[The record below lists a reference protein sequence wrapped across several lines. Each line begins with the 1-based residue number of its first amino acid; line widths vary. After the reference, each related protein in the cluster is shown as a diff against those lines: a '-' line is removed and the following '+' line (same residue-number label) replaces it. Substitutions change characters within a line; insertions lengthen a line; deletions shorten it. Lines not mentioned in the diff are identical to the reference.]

1 VPPTPQFDFGP
12 YAQILKTLLPRSRG
26 IYLYAPDGDLL
37 WSGDGADF
45 HDLRPAIE
53 ELLDAGKQGA
63 STTSGLRRMLDEAP
77 AYCFLLRDELGA
89 VLGVVAVVCRVVT
102 RDGEVPTFESVERT
116 LAPLLALTRRDLGQ
130 QRVIE
135 TGRFQIGD
143 TQELEWL
150 LDVTQLDAPAG
161 GGDPLQGVLE
171 AFATHADC
179 DLAYLHVPGR
189 RLERSATRCAL
200 GPGELETLRGVVSRH
215 LHKVAQLQQKTLI
228 VNKVRDTGAG
238 GLVPFRILCV
248 PLVRRGQTLG
258 VVVAFN
264 RAQSRS
270 FGTREARML
279 ERVAPRLLEII
290 DVRID
295 GTTGLLTRHAFDEH
309 AASLLARAKDG
320 GRALVYADVD
330 ELRSINELYGFESG
344 DAVLRAAADAWR
356 TLELPGASATARIA
370 SDSFVALLDGCSI
383 DDARTWAES
392 ARHAVGSVKLAGRLA
407 GVTTSMSFGV
417 AALPPG
423 GTLEH
428 ALAGAESACQ
438 VAKDNGRNR
447 VEVFAPGEGRAAA
460 QQRELR
466 IYHEL
471 LEAFEHGRLRLYAQ
485 PLTPL
490 WDPSRAERYEILV
503 RLQDARGQIVPAEQ
517 FIGVAQRHQLL
528 RRLDEWVLAELLRQ
542 LGPCA
547 AALMQAGAVFSLNVA
562 GESLLQPDLAERIGS
577 AVRAARL
584 PPALLSFEISEG
596 AIVGRLAETER
607 FVNAIGELGCRSSI
621 DDFGTGVTSLA
632 YLKSLRVSAL
642 KIDGVFVADLLREP
656 RSESMVRAILHI
668 ARQLELDTVAECVE
682 SKEAAAQLATL
693 GVTYGQGTALGEP
706 RPLAEILERV
716 ARQPA
721 PLPAESGPH
730 VTIDKRVH

>member
-1 VPPTPQFDFGP
+1 MPPTPQFDFGP

-26 IYLYAPDGDLL
+26 IYLYAPDGELS
-37 WSGDGADF
+37 WSADGADL
-45 HDLRPAIE
+45 HDLRPVIE
-53 ELLDAGKQGA
+53 ELLEAAKQGA
-63 STTSGLRRMLDEAP
+63 SVASGLRRMLDDAP
-77 AYCFLLRDELGA
+77 AYAFLLRDELGA
-89 VLGVVAVVCRVVT
+89 VLGVTAVVCRGAT

-161 GGDPLQGVLE
+161 GGDPLQSVLE
-171 AFATHADC
+171 AFATHAEC

-189 RLERSATRCAL
+189 RLERSALRCAL
-200 GPGELETLRGVVSRH
+200 GADELETLRGVVGRH

-264 RAQSRS
+264 RVQSRS

-309 AASLLARAKDG
+309 AASLLARARDG
-320 GRALVYADVD
+320 VRSLVYADVD
-330 ELRSINELYGFESG
+330 ELRLVNELYGFESG
-344 DAVLRAAADAWR
+344 DALLRAVADAWR
-356 TLELPGASATARIA
+356 TLELPGASAAARIA
-370 SDSFVALLDGCSI
+370 SDSFVALLDGCGLEE
-383 DDARTWAES
+383 ARTWAES
-392 ARHAVGSVKLAGRLA
+392 ARHAVGTLRLPGRLD
-407 GVTTSMSFGV
+407 GVTTSMSFGIT
-417 AALPPG
+417 ALPPG

-428 ALAGAESACQ
+428 ALAGAETACQ
-438 VAKDNGRNR
+438 AAKDAGRNR
-447 VEVFAPGEGRAAA
+447 VEVFARAEDRVAA

-466 IYHEL
+466 VYHEL

-503 RLQDARGQIVPAEQ
+503 RLQDARGQVMAAEQ
-517 FIGVAQRHQLL
+517 FIGIARRHQLL
-528 RRLDEWVLAELLRQ
+528 RRLDDWVLAELLRQ

-547 AALMQAGAVFSLNVA
+547 QALNRAGAVFSLNVS
-562 GESLLQPDLAERIGS
+562 GQSLLQPDLAERI
-577 AVRAARL
+577 AAAMRAAQV
-584 PPALLSFEISEG
+584 PPALLSFEISES
-596 AIVGRLAETER
+596 AVVARLADTER
-607 FVNAIGELGCRSSI
+607 FINAIGELGCRTSI

-632 YLKSLRVSAL
+632 YLKTLKVSAL
-642 KIDGVFVADLLREP
+642 KIDGVFVEDLLREP

-668 ARQLELDTVAECVE
+668 ARQLELDTVAESVE
-682 SKEAAAQLATL
+682 SKDAAVQLATL
-693 GVTYGQGTALGEP
+693 GVTYGQGRALGEP
-706 RPLAEILERV
+706 RPLAEILERT
-716 ARQPA
+716 AGPPA
-721 PLPAESGPH
+721 TLPADPAGH
-730 VTIDKRVH
+730 AATAKRVH

>member
-1 VPPTPQFDFGP
+1 MPPSPHFDFGP
-12 YAQILKTLLPRSRG
+12 YAQILKTLLPRARG
-26 IYLYAPDGDLL
+26 IYLYAPDGEL
-37 WSGDGADF
+37 WWSADGADF

-53 ELLDAGKQGA
+53 ELIEAA
-63 STTSGLRRMLDEAP
+63 RERTSTASGLRRMLDDSP

-89 VLGVVAVVCRVVT
+89 VLGVAAVVCRGIT

-116 LAPLLALTRRDLGQ
+116 LAPLLSLTRRDLGQ

-150 LDVTQLDAPAG
+150 LDVTQLEGPG
-161 GGDPLQGVLE
+161 GADPLQSVLE
-171 AFATHADC
+171 AFATHAEC

-189 RLERSATRCAL
+189 RLERSAIRCTLAA
-200 GPGELETLRGVVSRH
+200 GELDTLRGVVSRH
-215 LHKVAQLQQKTLI
+215 LHKVAQMQQKTLI

-248 PLVRRGQTLG
+248 PLVRRAQTLG
-258 VVVAFN
+258 VAVAFN
-264 RAQSRS
+264 RAQSRA

-309 AASLLARAKDG
+309 VASLLARSRDG
-320 GRALVYADVD
+320 ARAVVYADVD
-330 ELRSINELYGFESG
+330 ELRSVNELYGFESG
-344 DAVLRAAADAWR
+344 DTVLRAVGDAWR
-356 TLELPGASATARIA
+356 TLDLPDASATARIA
-370 SDSFVALLDGCSI
+370 SDSFVALLDGVSL
-383 DDARTWAES
+383 DEARLWAES
-392 ARHAVGSVKLAGRLA
+392 ARHAVSSVKLPGRLD
-407 GVTTSMSFGV
+407 GITTAMSFGV

-428 ALAGAESACQ
+428 TLAGAESACQ
-438 VAKDNGRNR
+438 AAKDGGRNR
-447 VEVFAPGEGRAAA
+447 VEAFVPGAGRVAA
-460 QQRELR
+460 QQQELR
-466 IYHEL
+466 VYHEL

-490 WDPSRAERYEILV
+490 WDPSRGERFEILV
-503 RLQDARGQIVPAEQ
+503 RLQDARGQIMAAEQ
-517 FIGVAQRHQLL
+517 FVGVAQRHQLMH
-528 RRLDEWVLAELLRQ
+528 RLDEWVLGELLRQ

-547 AALMQAGAVFSLNVA
+547 AALANAGTVFSMNVS
-562 GESLLQPDLAERIGS
+562 GESLMQPDLAARVG
-577 AVRAARL
+577 AALRAARL
-584 PPALLSFEISEG
+584 PPALLSFEISE
-596 AIVGRLAETER
+596 ASIAGRLDETAR
-607 FVNAIGELGCRSSI
+607 FVSAIGELGCRTSI

-632 YLKSLRVSAL
+632 YLKVLRVSTL

-682 SKEAAAQLATL
+682 SKEAASQLATL
-693 GVTYGQGTALGEP
+693 GVTYGQGSALGEP
-706 RPLAEILERV
+706 RPLAEILGGV
-716 ARQPA
+716 ARTAA
-721 PLPAESGPH
+721 PLLTDP
-730 VTIDKRVH
+730 VTPPLTDKRVH

>member
-1 VPPTPQFDFGP
+1 MPATPHFDFGP
-12 YAQILKTLLPRSRG
+12 YAQILKTLLPRARG

-37 WSGDGADF
+37 WSADGADF

-53 ELLDAGKQGA
+53 ELLQAAKQGA
-63 STTSGLRRMLDEAP
+63 STISGLRRMLDEAP
-77 AYCFLLRDELGA
+77 AYCFVLRDELGA
-89 VLGVVAVVCRVVT
+89 VLGVTAVVCRGIS

-161 GGDPLQGVLE
+161 GGDPLQGVLD
-171 AFATHADC
+171 AFAAHAEC
-179 DLAYLHVPGR
+179 DLAYLYVPGR
-189 RLERSATRCAL
+189 RLERNTTRCTLLA
-200 GPGELETLRGVVSRH
+200 GELDTLRGVVSRH

-248 PLVRRGQTLG
+248 PLLRREQTLG

-270 FGTREARML
+270 FGSREARML

-309 AASLLARAKDG
+309 AASLLARAGDAQ
-320 GRALVYADVD
+320 RALVYADVD
-330 ELRSINELYGFESG
+330 ELRSVNELYGFDAG
-344 DAVLRAAADAWR
+344 DEVLRAVGDAWR
-356 TLELPGASATARIA
+356 TLDLPGASATARVA
-370 SDSFVALLDGCSI
+370 SDSFVALLDGCTI
-383 DDARTWAES
+383 DEARTWAET
-392 ARHAVGSVKLAGRLA
+392 ARHAVSSAKLPGRLA
-407 GVTTSMSFGV
+407 GVTTAMSFGI

-438 VAKDNGRNR
+438 AAKGAGRNR
-447 VEVFAPGEGRAAA
+447 VEAFATNDGRAAT
-460 QQRELR
+460 QQRDLR
-466 IYHEL
+466 TYHEL

-490 WDPSRAERYEILV
+490 WDPSRAGRYEILA
-503 RLQDARGQIVPAEQ
+503 RLLDARGQIVPAEQ
-517 FIGVAQRHQLL
+517 FIDVARRHQLL
-528 RRLDEWVLAELLRQ
+528 LRLDEWVLAELLRQ
-542 LGPCA
+542 LGPMVG
-547 AALMQAGAVFSLNVA
+547 ALTQAGAVFSVNVSAQSLQQAALADQIGAAIRSA
-562 GESLLQPDLAERIGS
+562 G
-577 AVRAARL
+577 L
-584 PPALLSFEISEG
+584 PPAVLSFEISES
-596 AIVGRLAETER
+596 ALVGRLAETAR
-607 FVNAIGELGCRSSI
+607 FVDAVGALGCGTSI

-632 YLKSLRVSAL
+632 YLKTLRVSAL

-693 GVTYGQGTALGEP
+693 GVTYGQGTALGAP
-706 RPLAEILERV
+706 RPLAEILDEL
-716 ARQPA
+716 ARKAA
-721 PLPAESGPH
+721 PPRGEPEAH
-730 VTIDKRVH
+730 AAIVKRVH